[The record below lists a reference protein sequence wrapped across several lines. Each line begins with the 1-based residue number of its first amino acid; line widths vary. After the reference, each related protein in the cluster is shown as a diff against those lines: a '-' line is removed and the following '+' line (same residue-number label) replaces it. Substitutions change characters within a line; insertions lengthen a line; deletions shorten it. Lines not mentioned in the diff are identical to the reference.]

1 MNEHEIELTEDI
13 SEEESL
19 SSIDDEDEETR
30 DAIRAYIG

>member
-1 MNEHEIELTEDI
+1 MSEEDIELTEDV
-13 SEEESL
+13 SEEEAV

>member
-1 MNEHEIELTEDI
+1 MSDEDIELTEDV
-13 SEEESL
+13 SEEESV

>member
-1 MNEHEIELTEDI
+1 MSEDDMELTEDV
-13 SEEESL
+13 SEEESV